1 MTGPVISLLC
11 PTRNRPANVRRMIGS
26 AADTVEDPRAV
37 EFVFY
42 CDDDA
47 PGSVPADIAGMPGIK
62 VITGPRIVLSAM
74 WNECFAACTGEIAM
88 QCDDEAVFRS
98 DGWDTLVREAF
109 GAVPDRI
116 AFVHGS
122 DGHQPPDF
130 GALGFLSREWVY
142 AVGRFTPPYFSCD
155 YGDTWINDVANAIGR
170 RVFVPGLMIE
180 HLHPIAGKAQWD
192 ATHGDRLA
200 RGGRDNVAALYAS
213 LAGER
218 EADAAKLRAVMA

>member
-1 MTGPVISLLC
+1 MTAVISLLC
-11 PTRNRPANVRRMIGS
+11 PTRNRPANVIRMTDS
-26 AADTVEDPRAV
+26 ALSMASSPDDV
-37 EFVFY
+37 EFAFY

-47 PGSVPADIAGMPGIK
+47 PGSVPEIIADGPGVK
-62 VITGPRIVLSAM
+62 VVTGPRIVLSDM
-74 WNECFAACTGEIAM
+74 WNKCFEACTGQIAM

-98 DGWDTLVREAF
+98 PGWDAQVRDAF
-109 GAVPDRI
+109 DAIPDRI

-122 DGHQPPDF
+122 DGHQPPTF
-130 GALGFLSREWVY
+130 GALGFLSREWVQ
-142 AVGRFTPPYFSCD
+142 AAGRFTPPYFSCD

-170 RVFVPGLMIE
+170 RVFVPGLVIE

-192 ATHGDRLA
+192 ETHGERLA
-200 RGGRDNVAALYAS
+200 RGSRDSVAALYAS